1 MNNLYPT
8 LFISRQ
14 QTVAEAQPPSPFIR
28 VLRPLLSVDVDTL
41 RTMDGNEI
49 RLWMLFRDMQQGRN
63 HITPDQ
69 RQIAEMLGT
78 A

>member
-28 VLRPLLSVDVDTL
+28 VLRPRLSVDVDTL

-49 RLWMLFRDMQQGRN
+49 RL
-63 HITPDQ
+63 
-69 RQIAEMLGT
+69 
-78 A
+78 